1 MTRGLTNSYNNIRG
15 QKKEEMT
22 HKKEWLM
29 TSEEWE
35 KQTRLDYILSIQ
47 SHIPSRCPHCHNELT
62 VDEEQIYCPH
72 CGLVTQDSYPYQ
84 AGQHFKLPH
93 GLKLM

>member
-15 QKKEEMT
+15 HNDMPKK
-22 HKKEWLM
+22 KDWLM
-29 TSEEWE
+29 TSEEWQR
-35 KQTRLDYILSIQ
+35 QTRLDFIRSIQ
-47 SHIPSRCPHCHNELT
+47 SHIPKRCPHCNSILI